1 MTDRVVLVTG
11 GGTGIGAAVAR
22 QLAEA
27 GDRVVICGRRPE
39 PLQRVAEPTGA
50 LAVVA
55 DVSEASGVTTVVDQA
70 IAAFGRLDGLVLNH
84 GIIRTGQ
91 VDDLSQQDWEDTL
104 RVNLTGPFLLMKAAL
119 PHLLRA
125 RGAVVSVASVAALR
139 ASEAMA
145 AYSASKAGLVLLT
158 QSLAVDYGLD
168 GLRANVVCPGWT
180 ATEMADM
187 EMAELGDTRGISTE
201 DAYRLATATV
211 PQRRAASADEVAGA
225 VCWLLSEAASYVNG
239 AVLPVDGGL
248 CVVDPGTLA
257 LDSRISIRL

>member
-1 MTDRVVLVTG
+1 MTNRVVLVTG

-22 QLAEA
+22 QLAKA

-55 DVSEASGVTTVVDQA
+55 DVSEASGVTTVVEEA

-91 VDDLSQQDWEDTL
+91 VDDLSPQDWEDTL

-158 QSLAVDYGLD
+158 QSLAVDYGPD
-168 GLRANVVCPGWT
+168 GLRANVVCRGGPRPRWLTWRWLNSATPGGSPPRT
-180 ATEMADM
+180 HT
-187 EMAELGDTRGISTE
+187 GS
-201 DAYRLATATV
+201 
-211 PQRRAASADEVAGA
+211 RRPRCHSAARHPPMRWPARCAG
-225 VCWLLSEAASYVNG
+225 CC
-239 AVLPVDGGL
+239 PK
-248 CVVDPGTLA
+248 PRPT
-257 LDSRISIRL
+257 